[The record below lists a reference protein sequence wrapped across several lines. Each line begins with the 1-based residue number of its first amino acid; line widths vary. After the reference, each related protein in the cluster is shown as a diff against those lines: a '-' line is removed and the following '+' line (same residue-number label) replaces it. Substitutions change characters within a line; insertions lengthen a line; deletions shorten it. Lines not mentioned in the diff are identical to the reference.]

1 MKRCSCCLKFKPESE
16 FYKNKSMKDGLQNI
30 CRECHS
36 LLMMGYKAKIIREN
50 LDNMVSATATND
62 DYLFKGLKITVLNHP
77 KKLEKTYNILNL
89 NDGVFFASN
98 DKEAFFCHLE
108 KLLRRAG

>member
-1 MKRCSCCLKFKPESE
+1 MKRCSCCRKSKPERE
-16 FYKNKSMKDGLQNI
+16 FQKNKNSKDGLQNA
-30 CRECHS
+30 CRECRS
-36 LLMMGYKAKIIREN
+36 LLNAGYKAKIIREN

-89 NDGVFFASN
+89 NDGFFLPATIKRRFFATWKN
-98 DKEAFFCHLE
+98 F
-108 KLLRRAG
+108 

>member
-1 MKRCSCCLKFKPESE
+1 MKRCSCCRKSKPERE
-16 FYKNKSMKDGLQNI
+16 FQKNKSSKDGLQSC
-30 CRECHS
+30 CRECNY
-36 LLMMGYKAKIIREN
+36 LLNAGYKVKIIREN
-50 LDNMVSATATND
+50 LDNMVSVTATND

-108 KLLRRAG
+108 KLLRRVG

>member
-1 MKRCSCCLKFKPESE
+1 MKKCSCCKKLKPESE
-16 FYKNKSMKDGLQNI
+16 FCKNKSMKDGLQNT

-62 DYLFKGLKITVLNHP
+62 DYLLKGLKITVLNHP
-77 KKLEKTYNILNL
+77 KKLENTYNILNL

-98 DKEAFFCHLE
+98 DKEVFFCHLE